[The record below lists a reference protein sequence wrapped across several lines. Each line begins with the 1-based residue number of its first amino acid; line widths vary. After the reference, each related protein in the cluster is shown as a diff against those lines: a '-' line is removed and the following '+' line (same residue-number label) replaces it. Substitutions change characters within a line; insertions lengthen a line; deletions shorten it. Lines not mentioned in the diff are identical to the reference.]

1 MSRPARS
8 KHDRSPASA
17 CWAAKVTRRFAN
29 RSRKFSVSPCQN
41 LFGMQANG
49 PVEFGALQPILDSPG
64 DSWRRKTVLEEGK
77 ETHHSSLPIE
87 IGNCRNGRAT
97 EALSRSVYPVATPGH
112 DALHSASQ
120 AACSLGLAQNSR
132 QLEPWDSHPA
142 IAKPSPILH
151 PLSSP
156 PLSPSPFSQHLV
168 HPTCSGLSKFGV
180 AEGSEAIDS

>member
-120 AACSLGLAQNSR
+120 AACSVGLAQNSR
-132 QLEPWDSHPA
+132 QLEPWD
-142 IAKPSPILH
+142 LG
-151 PLSSP
+151 LP
-156 PLSPSPFSQHLV
+156 PCHCQAFSYSPSFELPASVSFAFLTTS
-168 HPTCSGLSKFGV
+168 CSSYVLWAF
-180 AEGSEAIDS
+180 